1 MCGFGNTLKNISLF
15 ESFETASGLVVAL
28 KAVKF
33 KVPVILPFESIKNL
47 NNHLHQTFKL
57 QRKLQSKANIF
68 VS

>member
-47 NNHLHQTFKL
+47 NYHLHQTPKE
-57 QRKLQSKANIF
+57 IT
-68 VS
+68 V